1 MQVKIPILDGPP
13 QPLDEDVVL
22 TAAPAVHADG
32 DLVVLENLSENIA
45 GELSVLVGVEDFR
58 RIITIQSLLEC
69 FDTEGRLQ
77 GIGDAPG

>member
-1 MQVKIPILDGPP
+1 MQVKIAILDGPP

-22 TAAPAVHADG
+22 TAAPAVHADFN
-32 DLVVLENLSENIA
+32 LVVLEHLDEGCA
-45 GELSVLVGVEDFR
+45 RELSPLIGVEDFR
-58 RIITIQSLLEC
+58 RIMTIQSLVER